1 MSRIYHRQGAAHLIR
16 EFTFEEV
23 EAGAPAQKQKKAAN
37 QFVADT
43 WGTGRARDFVP
54 GGFDFDYEGGLRRD
68 EILRRSTDEA
78 ERIVSQAKTEAGD
91 IREKARAE
99 GYEAGRKAGYQAGL
113 DEAKPV
119 IDSFQALAGELA
131 RVRAEY
137 YQNAER
143 EMIDL
148 VVAVARTVIG
158 LEAERAPELVR
169 KVILKAVEQLRSR
182 EQLIIR
188 VNTDDLVEA
197 QKAVPQLTRMVE
209 DIERVSFRGD
219 PSVTRGGC
227 MVETNIGMIDARI
240 ETQLEAIRENFY
252 TAQDE
257 ERARKGDQADGR

>member
-1 MSRIYHRQGAAHLIR
+1 MSRIYYKDGAAHLIR
-16 EFTFEEV
+16 EFTFEDV
-23 EAGAPAQKQKKAAN
+23 EAGSPAQKRKKAAT

-43 WGTGRARDFVP
+43 WGKGGARDFVP

-78 ERIVSQAKTEAGD
+78 ERIVSQAKAEAAD

-99 GYEAGRKAGYQAGL
+99 GYEAGRVAGHQAGL

-119 IDSFQALAGELA
+119 IDSFKALAAELTRA
-131 RVRAEY
+131 RAEY

-143 EMIDL
+143 EMVDL
-148 VVAVARTVIG
+148 VVSVAHTVIG

-169 KVILKAVEQLRSR
+169 NVILKAVGQLRSR
-182 EQLIIR
+182 ETLIIR
-188 VNTDDLVEA
+188 VNPADLAEA
-197 QKAVPQLTRMVE
+197 QKARPELTREVE

-219 PSVTRGGC
+219 PSVARGGC

-240 ETQLEAIRENFY
+240 ETQLEAIRESFY
-252 TAQDE
+252 AAQQE
-257 ERARKGDQADGR
+257 ERARKGDQTDGR